1 MSVNVRYGCA
11 RDIVCCMWQLA
22 VYHSSIK
29 RTYTAVCNINWHI
42 LFLLHV
48 ILIQIKKIV
57 TKTAEL
63 YNLAVSVITPDG
75 GYNNE
80 RDVVGNSLSQSPSIG
95 MLVGLN

>member
-1 MSVNVRYGCA
+1 
-11 RDIVCCMWQLA
+11 
-22 VYHSSIK
+22 
-29 RTYTAVCNINWHI
+29 
-42 LFLLHV
+42 
-48 ILIQIKKIV
+48 V